1 MCARCKQHD
10 CVIRGETAGAS
21 CEGLLL
27 REARRFLSD
36 EFRETHPRRGRVL
49 PPSWPLASPCLHV
62 RRQTASKMSNF
73 RRPSPFNAH
82 LKVSLPIIAFFCDS
96 NRVGSRSFVDIPLL
110 SAACPRD
117 SGALYFFSVE
127 RASANII
134 TNYCFFFF
142 FAILIALVLVVFVG
156 RKLLL
161 MACQRVTGRQC
172 SDRDKRRTA

>member
-27 REARRFLSD
+27 REARRFLSG

-82 LKVSLPIIAFFCDS
+82 LQVSLPIIAFFCDS
-96 NRVGSRSFVDIPLL
+96 NRVGSRRFVDIPLL

-117 SGALYFFSVE
+117 SGALYFISVG

-134 TNYCFFFF
+134 TNYCVFFFRDSNR
-142 FAILIALVLVVFVG
+142 VVSRCFVG
-156 RKLLL
+156 RELLL
-161 MACQRVTGRQC
+161 MVCQRVTGRQC
-172 SDRDKRRTA
+172 SDGDKRRTA